1 MNFEALNKISYGLY
15 LITTHL
21 EGENYGFIGNAI
33 MQVTSDPLQI
43 IIASNKEN
51 NSTEMITKAKKVG
64 IIVIGENSKR
74 DFIAQFGYKS
84 SRNIKKF
91 EGYSLHFSPLHMP
104 IITDNM
110 CAWYD
115 AEVIQEFDAGTHILF
130 LCKLINGDFINAEEP
145 ALTYDYYRNIFKLKS
160 PKTAP
165 TYVDPKLKNNSAPK
179 NEIYICSVCG
189 YEYHPS
195 LGDPDHH
202 VLPGTPFEEIS
213 NEWHCPLCD
222 KEKSHFRKK

>member
-15 LITTHL
+15 LITTHY

-51 NSTEMITKAKKVG
+51 FSTEKITQSQKVG
-64 IIVIGENSKR
+64 IVVIGEHAKR
-74 DFIAQFGYKS
+74 EFIAQFGYKS
-84 SRNIKKF
+84 SKNINKF
-91 EGYSLHFSPLHMP
+91 EGYKIQYSPLKMP
-104 IITDNM
+104 IITENM

-115 AEVIQEFDAGTHILF
+115 AEVITEFDAGTHILY
-130 LCKLINGDFINAEEP
+130 LCKLQNGDFIDQNEP
-145 ALTYDYYRNIFKLKS
+145 PLTYDYYRNVFKLKS

-165 TYVDPKLKNNSAPK
+165 TYFDPKLKNGSAPK
-179 NEIYICSVCG
+179 NEVYVCSVCG

-195 LGDPDHH
+195 LGDQEHQIAPGTSFEDLPDHW
-202 VLPGTPFEEIS
+202 T
-213 NEWHCPLCD
+213 CPLCD
-222 KEKSHFRKK
+222 KEKSVFHKK